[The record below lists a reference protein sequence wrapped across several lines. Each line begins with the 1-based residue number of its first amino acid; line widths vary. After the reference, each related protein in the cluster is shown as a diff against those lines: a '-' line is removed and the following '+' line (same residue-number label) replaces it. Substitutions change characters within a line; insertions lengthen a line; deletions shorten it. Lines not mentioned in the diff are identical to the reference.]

1 MSKKD
6 QSNAPLDEQEQGNV
20 IVLTDEDGKPERFE
34 FIDTV
39 SYQNRD
45 FAILLPLPEEGEPNE
60 ELLYVLEIVEDLDD
74 PEYDNYIGIEDD
86 ATIDAV
92 FEIFKKNYFKDN

>member
-6 QSNAPLDEQEQGNV
+6 HSNAPLDEQEQGNV
-20 IVLTDEDGKPERFE
+20 IVLTDEDGKVERFE

-39 SYQNRD
+39 SYEGRD

-60 ELLYVLEIVEDLDD
+60 ELLFVLEIVEDLDD

-86 ATIDAV
+86 ETIDAV
-92 FEIFKKNYFKDN
+92 FEIFKKNYFKED